1 MSIRKPPIIDF
12 GSWRKGSLSG
22 RRTVTT
28 QLDLALRKHG
38 CFYLD
43 NHGVERSEL
52 DTCFKL
58 SRELFTHPA
67 KKDLPRTSIESTSG
81 YSTNEK
87 VRGARTE
94 KENFDF
100 DNAVYEPDPDRWPLQ
115 EILPNS
121 RPILKEFYQ
130 DGTSGLEVSDRSEGS
145 MTNKSIEQLTFS
157 PVDPNPNLIFV
168 NTGYLLERWTDG
180 QWKGVRHRVCESIKR
195 PEGDTESESCVKPWE
210 RYSIAFFAAFDPDT
224 IIQSQGKAVLNVGN
238 YLTQKRALMYS
249 E

>member
-1 MSIRKPPIIDF
+1 MDTHSNRQFVQSLIHYPKRSHPHDQSCRNPPHIDF
-12 GSWRKGSLSG
+12 GSL
-22 RRTVTT
+22 T
-28 QLDLALRKHG
+28 LI
-38 CFYLD
+38 F
-43 NHGVERSEL
+43 
-52 DTCFKL
+52 
-58 SRELFTHPA
+58 
-67 KKDLPRTSIESTSG
+67 
-81 YSTNEK
+81 
-87 VRGARTE
+87 
-94 KENFDF
+94 
-100 DNAVYEPDPDRWPLQ
+100 
-115 EILPNS
+115 
-121 RPILKEFYQ
+121 Q